1 MQHAAKL
8 NFLHNLGV
16 DAWWP
21 CATKHPYFAQK
32 TIKIELQPLQLGLR
46 CVVLLPMY
54 FHAIQQVPQAT
65 IAQNQICSA
74 EYSQSVSIE
83 LSRQQHCSLKG
94 ERYTQREYT
103 VPDWWQL
110 LWKMLDVLALAA
122 DQIAIAKIYTTCL
135 GGRWVCDHEAMNI
148 DAWQQV
154 VQEVAIWEPHTV
166 LQFATDCKVNFP
178 ATMPVVSTLHPQHL
192 QHNQSDKKIAY
203 KELLKLKAII
213 GT

>member
-16 DAWWP
+16 DTWWP

-54 FHAIQQVPQAT
+54 AHAIQQVPQTT
-65 IAQNQICSA
+65 IIQDQTCSV
-74 EYSQSVSIE
+74 EYPPYV
-83 LSRQQHCSLKG
+83 H
-94 ERYTQREYT
+94 T
-103 VPDWWQL
+103 VPDWWPL

-122 DQIAIAKIYTTCL
+122 DQIAIAKIYTNYL

-148 DAWQQV
+148 DAWQKV
-154 VQEVAIWEPHTV
+154 VQEVAIWEPQTV

-178 ATMPVVSTLHPQHL
+178 VAIPVVSTLHPQHL
-192 QHNQSDKKIAY
+192 QNNSGDKKIAY

-213 GT
+213 GA